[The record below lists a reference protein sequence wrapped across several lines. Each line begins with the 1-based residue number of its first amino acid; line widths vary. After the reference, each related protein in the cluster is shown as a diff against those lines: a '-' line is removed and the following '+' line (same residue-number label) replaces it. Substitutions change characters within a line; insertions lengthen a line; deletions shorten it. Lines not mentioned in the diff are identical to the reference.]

1 MRPQSVEEELQW
13 GNIKGFKE
21 LNPASKILYRQ
32 VNNQYVQFYRLR
44 KKIKGLQ
51 SLKLQTA
58 CLIVH

>member
-1 MRPQSVEEELQW
+1 MSRGL
-13 GNIKGFKE
+13 KE
-21 LNPASKILYRQ
+21 LNPASKILYMQ

-58 CLIVH
+58 YLIVH